1 MHMSNP
7 MSFEQASSK
16 VKALPTEVKLMLTQI
31 GKPHHKAHHIEQH
44 ALQQKSSPTGD
55 VEGALNKAKETLNN
69 MMEETEAELDEA
81 ILECTEY
88 DRHTVG
94 LLDENT
100 RYRAQL
106 GAEVSQARADIAD
119 AETVINE
126 ARTEL
131 ESIRLAAEETA
142 AQCAASIKIARDG
155 LALLENDLQISMRVE
170 NMTNCDEESTTLLEC
185 GSGYSRRFHFAGRA
199 AQSLSQLKTKQG
211 VLAVQR
217 AAKMALGKKL
227 GKEASFT
234 GTSFKQALSKRKK
247 HQRAHQHLHGKGA
260 TKQPT

>member
-31 GKPHHKAHHIEQH
+31 GKPHHKAHHTEQH

-88 DRHTVG
+88 DRHTVS

-100 RYRAQL
+100 RLRAGL
-106 GAEVSQARADIAD
+106 GEEVAAARADIAD

-126 ARTEL
+126 ARGEL

-142 AQCAASIKIARDG
+142 AQCAASIKVARDG
-155 LALLENDLQISMRVE
+155 LAILEADLQISMRVE

-185 GSGYSRRFHFAGRA
+185 GSGFARRLHFAGKSA
-199 AQSLSQLKTKQG
+199 HALAQLKTKQG

-227 GKEASFT
+227 GKEASWT
-234 GTSFKQALSKRKK
+234 GSSFKQALSKRKK
-247 HQRAHQHLHGKGA
+247 YKHR
-260 TKQPT
+260 KQPT